1 MTHTIM
7 TRILAISAAT
17 FCAATIFFGCSGK
30 SQTEAAMHILQQADT
45 AIATA
50 DYNYA
55 LQLLDTLK
63 AKYPQEIAIQRQ
75 AMHMRP
81 MAIEGISIRQLE
93 QTDSLQALYSYKTDS
108 LLSYFTLVHNPELGS
123 DYDYYILSK
132 QKNNDIFEKTGIQ
145 GRVSPSGEFTIISS
159 LSGPKVKHTAISLT
173 APDGSSVK
181 SADVSYDGERNY
193 RSGTSETITF
203 IDNECDTIGQYL
215 AQNSDRNLKLNYI
228 GSKTHTTAL
237 SQADRQSVEE
247 AWKLAY
253 CMTQKNKLAN
263 QRMLY
268 ERQLA
273 LARDQ
278 IARTS
283 GD

>member
-1 MTHTIM
+1 M
-7 TRILAISAAT
+7 TRFNAISTAAIW
-17 FCAATIFFGCSGK
+17 AVAILFGCSGK
-30 SQTEAAMHILQQADT
+30 SQTDAAMQILQQADT

-63 AKYPQEIAIQRQ
+63 AKYPQEITVQRQ

-81 MAIEGISIRQLE
+81 KAIEGITIRQLE
-93 QTDSLQALYSYKTDS
+93 ETDSMQALYAYKTDS
-108 LLSYFTLVHNPELGS
+108 LLSGFTLVHNPELGT
-123 DYDYYILSK
+123 DYDYYILTK
-132 QKNNDIFEKTGIQ
+132 QKNNDIFGKTGIQ

-159 LSGPKVKHTAISLT
+159 LSGPAVKHTAISIS
-173 APDGSSVK
+173 APDGSLVE
-181 SADVSYDGERNY
+181 SAEIAYDGERNY
-193 RSGTSETITF
+193 RSSGTETITF
-203 IDNECDTIGQYL
+203 IDAECDTIGQFL
-215 AQNSDRNLKLNYI
+215 TQNHAKNLKLNFI
-228 GSKTHTTAL
+228 GAKKHTVPL